1 MSFAAEDAEGMR
13 MTVAALSR
21 VHTSEQLRGLIHR
34 ISSFEP
40 IKFVGFSFWRGLET
54 DRPVDWWASTF
65 PRAFHEIF
73 GSTAAL
79 RRHQVANRSVNAML
93 PVDWLEVSRE
103 LGDDHPDV
111 KACLR
116 MGLTRTGLSCAASG
130 RGRSFGILYVNFDVA
145 EDEWPTRRLGLSAC
159 VQLVSIYMHQK
170 LVEVR
175 PDFGRPDILS
185 NRETACIRLA
195 AEGKRVK
202 QIAHLLA
209 VSEQTVNFYLSRART
224 KLGVSN
230 TTQAAVMATELGLL
244 DDDVPSH

>member
-1 MSFAAEDAEGMR
+1 MNFIADDAEGLR

-21 VHTSEQLRGLIHR
+21 VRTSDQLAALTHR
-34 ISSFEP
+34 ISTFEP
-40 IKFVGFSFWRGLET
+40 VKFVGFSYWRGLDS

-65 PRAFHEIF
+65 PKSFHAIF
-73 GSTAAL
+73 GSTASL
-79 RRHQVANRSVNAML
+79 RRHQVANRSVCALL
-93 PVDWLEVSRE
+93 PVDWLEVSQE

-111 KACLR
+111 QACLA
-116 MGLTRTGLSCAASG
+116 MGLSRTGLSCAARG
-130 RGRSFGILYVNFDVA
+130 RGRSFGILYVNFDVEEA
-145 EDEWPTRRLGLSAC
+145 DWPTRRLSLAAC

-175 PDFGRPDILS
+175 LDLGAPEILS
-185 NRETACIRLA
+185 SRETACIKLA

-209 VSEQTVNFYLSRART
+209 VSEQTVNFYLGRARI

-244 DDDVPSH
+244 DTEQRDY

>member
-1 MSFAAEDAEGMR
+1 MSFVADDAEGLR

-21 VHTSEQLRGLIHR
+21 IRSSEQLAALIQR

-40 IKFVGFSFWRGLET
+40 VKFVGFSYWRGLES
-54 DRPVDWWASTF
+54 DRPVDWWCSTF
-65 PRAFHEIF
+65 PRSFHDIF
-73 GSTAAL
+73 GSTASL

-111 KACLR
+111 KACLA
-116 MGLTRTGLSCAASG
+116 MGLTRTGLSCAALG
-130 RGRSFGILYVNFDVA
+130 RGRSFGILYVNFDVP
-145 EDEWPTRRLGLSAC
+145 EDEWPTRRLSLSAC

-175 PDFGRPDILS
+175 PDLGRADILS
-185 NRETACIRLA
+185 SRETACIRLA

-209 VSEQTVNFYLSRART
+209 ISEQTVNFYLSRART

-230 TTQAAVMATELGLL
+230 TTHAAVIASELGLL
-244 DDDVPSH
+244 DGVAMDH